1 MRAVNAPV
9 GTELASLP
17 PPRTTTPPRAAA
29 PAAADVDRLARLL
42 DESLTRQEGPE
53 LVALVRHVRDL
64 TERSVS
70 PAEASAAAAD
80 LLAILSDLDLGTA
93 IRLVRAFSAFSRL
106 ANVAEQV
113 GQVEDLSNRRGHGPG
128 GWLRQTIDRV
138 QAEDVP
144 EDVLARVIGGL
155 ELRPV
160 FTAHPTEAAR
170 RSILMKL
177 RRVAALLGD
186 RTGASHAEDADSAE
200 YRSRTDRHLA
210 EVIDATW
217 QTDELRLDKPEP
229 RDEADSVIYYLNDL
243 YRHVVPDMLDDLDRE
258 LARLGLEMPPDARP
272 LRFGTWVGGDRDGNP
287 FVTPDVTLTVLAAQR
302 EQAVALLVPLV
313 EELSWQLSTSTRVA
327 PASPALIDSLAVDRL
342 HFPEVHQRFAR
353 LNADEPYRLKCFYI
367 RERLYQ
373 TARRAAA
380 AGPHQPGRDYQ
391 ERTDLLADLQ
401 LMDASLRQG
410 RGELL
415 AAGPLRRVIRL
426 VATIGLDLA
435 TMDVREHASRH
446 HEVLATLFDRVGDL
460 PVLYGSLD
468 PDERTEVLL
477 TELASRRPL
486 IGPTTVLEG
495 AVARTMDAFH
505 AVRTALDRFGPEV
518 IESYIVSM
526 TKGADDVL
534 AAVLLA
540 REAGLI
546 DVRSGR
552 RSGSSSAGDTRAGS
566 SDTRGGSGAGDMARI
581 GFVPLFETVEELRR
595 SGEIVDRLLSNS
607 LYRRVVALR
616 GDVQEVMLGYSDSN
630 KDAGITT
637 SRWEIHRAQRQLR
650 DVVQRHGVVLRIS
663 HGRGG
668 SVSRGGGPTHESIL
682 AQPFGT
688 LEGRIK
694 VTEQGEAIS
703 AKYGLPGLARHNLE
717 LALAAVL
724 EASLL
729 HRESRVPMAELDH
742 WDDAMEVVSAAAYVA
757 YRSLVNSPGLLDYFL
772 TATPVRELAA
782 LNIGSRPSSRPEEG
796 GGLGGLRAIPWVFGW
811 NQSRQIV
818 PGWFGLG
825 SGLAAA
831 RQAGW
836 AETLADMYQRWHFFR
851 SFVASVEMTVA
862 KTDLG
867 VAAHYVRTLVD
878 PAHQH
883 LFDVIKAEHEL
894 SRQEILRLTG
904 HRRLVEDQPDLEQ
917 AIRVRRAHLDPICY
931 LQVALL
937 ARLRASTEPEPQLRR
952 ALLLTV
958 NGVASGLRN
967 TG

>member
-1 MRAVNAPV
+1 MVAVNAIV
-9 GTELASLP
+9 GTELASVPLP
-17 PPRTTTPPRAAA
+17 MSTTPLVGGAA
-29 PAAADVDRLARLL
+29 AAADLGRLARLL
-42 DESLTRQEGPE
+42 DESLVRQEGPE

-64 TERSVS
+64 TEHSVTS
-70 PAEASAAAAD
+70 PETGSTDPALD
-80 LLAILSDLDLGTA
+80 LLTILSDLDLDTS

-113 GQVEDLSNRRGHGPG
+113 GQVDDLSDRRGHGPG

-138 QAEDVP
+138 KDEGVDP
-144 EDVLARVIGGL
+144 PLLDRVVDGL

-177 RRVAALLGD
+177 RRVAELLGD
-186 RTGASHAEDADSAE
+186 RSYPATAEDISTAD
-200 YRSRTDRHLA
+200 RRLA
-210 EVIDATW
+210 EVIDAMW

-229 RDEADSVIYYLNDL
+229 RDEADSVIYYLIDL
-243 YRHVVPDMLDDLDRE
+243 FRNVVPDLLEDLDRE
-258 LARLGLEMPPDARP
+258 LARLGMAMAPDARP
-272 LRFGTWVGGDRDGNP
+272 LRFGTWVAGDRDGNP
-287 FVTPDVTLTVLAAQR
+287 YVTAAVTLSVLAMQR
-302 EQAVALLVPLV
+302 EQAVSLLVPLV
-313 EELSWQLSTSTRVA
+313 EELSWQLSTSTRLA
-327 PASPALIDSLAVDRL
+327 PASEELLASLEADRR
-342 HFPEVHQRFAR
+342 HFPEVYERFAR

-367 RERLYQ
+367 RERLHE
-373 TARRAAA
+373 TRRRAIAVS
-380 AGPHQPGRDYQ
+380 PHQPGRDYQ
-391 ERTDLLADLQ
+391 ERAELLGDLQ
-401 LMDASLRQG
+401 LMDTSLREN

-415 AAGPLRRVIRL
+415 ADGAMRRVIRL
-426 VATIGLDLA
+426 AATIGLDLA
-435 TMDVREHASRH
+435 TMDVREHSARH
-446 HEVLATLFDRVGDL
+446 HAVLADLFDRVGDL
-460 PVLYGSLD
+460 PVLYGSLE

-477 TELASRRPL
+477 GELASRRPL
-486 IGPTTVLEG
+486 IGPTTVLVG
-495 AVARTMDAFH
+495 DVARTMDAFH
-505 AVRTALDRFGPEV
+505 AIRTAIERFGPEV

-540 REAGLI
+540 REAGLV
-546 DVRSGR
+546 DVRSG
-552 RSGSSSAGDTRAGS
+552 GPGVAKV
-566 SDTRGGSGAGDMARI
+566 

-595 SGEIVDRLLSNS
+595 AGEIVDRLLSNS
-607 LYRRVVALR
+607 LYRRVVSLR
-616 GDVQEVMLGYSDSN
+616 GDIQEVMLGYSDSN

-682 AQPFGT
+682 AQPYGT

-729 HRESRVPMAELDH
+729 HRVSRVDLDVLEH
-742 WDDAMEVVSAAAYVA
+742 WDNAMTAVSDHAYVA
-757 YRSLVNSPGLLDYFL
+757 YRSLVDSPGLLEYFL
-772 TATPVRELAA
+772 TATPVQELAA

-796 GGLGGLRAIPWVFGW
+796 GGLRSLRAIPWVFGW

-831 RQAGW
+831 RRDGW
-836 AETLADMYQRWHFFR
+836 GDTLADMYDRWHFFR
-851 SFVASVEMTVA
+851 TFIASVEMTVA
-862 KTDLG
+862 KTDMD
-867 VAAHYVRTLVD
+867 VAGHYVRTLVD
-878 PAHQH
+878 PAHHH
-883 LFDVIKAEHEL
+883 LFEAIRAEHEL
-894 SRQEILRLTG
+894 SKQEILRLTG
-904 HRRLVEDQPDLEQ
+904 HQRLVEDHPDLQQ
-917 AIRVRRAHLDPICY
+917 AIRVRRTHLDPICY

-937 ARLRASTEPEPQLRR
+937 ARLRASTEPEPLLRR

>member
-1 MRAVNAPV
+1 VNAPV
-9 GTELASLP
+9 GTELAPLP
-17 PPRTTTPPRAAA
+17 SSVSPPGTGSGAA
-29 PAAADVDRLARLL
+29 AAADVGRLARLL
-42 DESLTRQEGPE
+42 DESLIRQEGPE
-53 LVALVRHVRDL
+53 LVALVRHVREL
-64 TERSVS
+64 TEGSVPS
-70 PAEASAAAAD
+70 GEAASGEAASASSASAASD
-80 LLAILSDLDLGTA
+80 LLTLLSDLDLATS

-113 GQVEDLSNRRGHGPG
+113 GQVEDLSDRRGHGPG

-138 QAEDVP
+138 KAEGVAAPILD
-144 EDVLARVIGGL
+144 RVVEGL

-170 RSILMKL
+170 RSVLMKL

-186 RTGASHAEDADSAE
+186 RSYPATAEDIATAD
-200 YRSRTDRHLA
+200 RRLA
-210 EVIDATW
+210 EVIDAMW
-217 QTDELRLDKPEP
+217 QTDELRMDKPEL

-243 YRHVVPDMLDDLDRE
+243 YRHVVPDLLDDLDRE
-258 LARLGLEMPPDARP
+258 LARLGVELPADARP
-272 LRFGTWVGGDRDGNP
+272 LRFGTWVAGDRDGNP
-287 FVTPDVTLTVLAAQR
+287 FVTPDVTLGVLAMQR
-302 EQAVALLVPLV
+302 EQAVGILVPII
-313 EELSWQLSTSTRVA
+313 EDLSWQLSTSTHVV
-327 PASPALIDSLAVDRL
+327 PASDSLLASLDEDRRY
-342 HFPEVHQRFAR
+342 FPEVYERFAR

-367 RERLYQ
+367 RERLHQ
-373 TARRAAA
+373 TGRRAALA
-380 AGPHQPGRDYQ
+380 APHQPGRDYQ
-391 ERTDLLADLQ
+391 ERAELLADLQ
-401 LMDASLRQG
+401 LMETSLKEN

-415 AAGPLRRVIRL
+415 ATGPLRRAIRQ

-435 TMDVREHASRH
+435 TMDVREHATRH
-446 HEVLATLFDRVGDL
+446 HAVVASLFDRVGDL
-460 PVLYGSLD
+460 PMLYGSLE
-468 PDERTEVLL
+468 PDERTEVLFD
-477 TELASRRPL
+477 ELASRRPL

-495 AVARTMDAFH
+495 ELARTMGAFH
-505 AVRTALDRFGPEV
+505 AIRTALDRFGSEV

-540 REAGLI
+540 REAGLV
-546 DVRSGR
+546 DVRSGGTGNAN
-552 RSGSSSAGDTRAGS
+552 SGSNTGR
-566 SDTRGGSGAGDMARI
+566 GAGVAKI

-595 SGEIVDRLLSNS
+595 SGEIIDRLLSNS
-607 LYRRVVALR
+607 LYRRVVSLR
-616 GDVQEVMLGYSDSN
+616 GDIQEVMLGYSDSN

-682 AQPFGT
+682 AQPYGT

-694 VTEQGEAIS
+694 VTEQGESIS

-717 LALAAVL
+717 LALGAVV

-729 HRESRVPMAELDH
+729 HRESRVAMDELDH
-742 WDDAMEVVSAAAYVA
+742 WDSAMDVVSTAAQRA
-757 YRSLVNSPGLLDYFL
+757 YRSFVESPGLMEYFL
-772 TATPVRELAA
+772 TATPVQELAA

-831 RQAGW
+831 RADGW
-836 AETLADMYQRWHFFR
+836 SETLADMYQRWHFFR

-862 KTDLG
+862 KTDLE
-867 VAAHYVRTLVD
+867 VAGHYVRTLVD

-883 LFDVIKAEHEL
+883 LFEVIREEHEL

-917 AIRVRRAHLDPICY
+917 ALRVRRSHLDPICY

-937 ARLRASTEPEPQLRR
+937 ARLRGSSEPEPSLRR

-958 NGVASGLRN
+958 NGVATGLRN

>member
-1 MRAVNAPV
+1 MVALAGNDGRVNAPV
-9 GTELASLP
+9 GTDLAPKSVP
-17 PPRTTTPPRAAA
+17 PSPQPSATGAA
-29 PAAADVDRLARLL
+29 AAADLGRLARLL
-42 DESLTRQEGPE
+42 DESLVRQEGKD
-53 LVALVRHVRDL
+53 LVALVRHVREL
-64 TERSVS
+64 TERSVES
-70 PAEASAAAAD
+70 GEAASAASD
-80 LLAILSDLDLGTA
+80 LLTILSDLDLETA

-113 GQVEDLSNRRGHGPG
+113 GQGEDLNDRRAHGHG
-128 GWLRQTIDRV
+128 GWLGQTIDLV
-138 QAEDVP
+138 LAEDVP
-144 EDVLARVIGGL
+144 RDLLVRVVDGL

-170 RSILMKL
+170 RSVLMKL
-177 RRVAALLGD
+177 RKVAELLAD
-186 RTGASHAEDADSAE
+186 RSYPVTAEDIA
-200 YRSRTDRHLA
+200 RTDLRLA
-210 EVIDATW
+210 EVLDALW
-217 QTDELRLDKPEP
+217 QTDELRMDKPEP
-229 RDEADSVIYYLNDL
+229 RDEADSVIYYMNDL
-243 YRHVVPDMLDDLDRE
+243 YRHVMPDLVADLDRQLE
-258 LARLGLEMPPDARP
+258 RLGLELPLDARP
-272 LRFGTWVGGDRDGNP
+272 LRFGTWVAGDRDGNP
-287 FVTPDVTLTVLAAQR
+287 FVTPDVTLSVLAMQR
-302 EQAVALLVPLV
+302 EQAVALLVPMV
-313 EELSWQLSTSTRVA
+313 EDLSWQLSTSTHVA
-327 PASPALIDSLAVDRL
+327 PASEALLASLDEDRGK
-342 HFPEVHQRFAR
+342 FPEVYDRFAR

-367 RERLYQ
+367 RERLHQ

-380 AGPHQPGRDYQ
+380 NGPHRPGYDYQ
-391 ERTDLLADLQ
+391 ERSELLADLQ
-401 LMDASLRQG
+401 VMDTSLREN
-410 RGELL
+410 RGVLL
-415 AAGPLRRVIRL
+415 AAGPLRRVIR
-426 VATIGLDLA
+426 VCAAMGLDLA
-435 TMDVREHASRH
+435 TMDVREHAARH
-446 HEVLATLFDRVGDL
+446 HAVLAALFDRVGDL
-460 PVLYGSLD
+460 PVLYGSLE
-468 PDERTEVLL
+468 PDERTEVLMA
-477 TELASRRPL
+477 ELASRRPL
-486 IGPTTVLEG
+486 IGPTTVFEG
-495 AVARTMDAFH
+495 DVARTMGAFH
-505 AVRTALDRFGPEV
+505 AIRTAKERFGSEI

-546 DVRSGR
+546 DVRPSTP
-552 RSGSSSAGDTRAGS
+552 GSVV
-566 SDTRGGSGAGDMARI
+566 GGEAKI

-595 SGEIVDRLLSNS
+595 SGEIMDRLLDNT
-607 LYRRVVALR
+607 LYRRIVTLR
-616 GDVQEVMLGYSDSN
+616 GDIQEVMLGYSDSN

-650 DVVQRHGVVLRIS
+650 DVSQRHGVVLRIA

-729 HRESRVPMAELDH
+729 HRESRVAMDELDV
-742 WDDAMEVVSAAAYVA
+742 WDEAMNAVSRGAFVA
-757 YRSLVNSPGLLDYFL
+757 YRKLVDSPGLLEYFL
-772 TATPVRELAA
+772 TATPVQELAS

-836 AETLADMYQRWHFFR
+836 SETLDDMYQRWHFFR
-851 SFVASVEMTVA
+851 SFVASVEMTAAKADMEVA
-862 KTDLG
+862 E
-867 VAAHYVRTLVD
+867 HYVRALVA

-883 LFDVIKAEHEL
+883 LFDMIRDEHDRT
-894 SRQEILRLTG
+894 RQEILRLTG
-904 HRRLVEDQPDLEQ
+904 RRRLLEDHPELQQ
-917 AIRVRRAHLDPICY
+917 AIRMRRTHLDPICY

-937 ARLRASTEPEPQLRR
+937 ARLRASSQPEPQLRR

>member
-1 MRAVNAPV
+1 M
-9 GTELASLP
+9 ASAISPAGL
-17 PPRTTTPPRAAA
+17 A
-29 PAAADVDRLARLL
+29 PAAASTSPEVDRLARLL
-42 DESLTRQEGPE
+42 DESLERQEGPK
-53 LVALVRHVRDL
+53 LVALVHDVREM
-64 TERSVS
+64 TEQSV
-70 PAEASAAAAD
+70 ASGGASSAGD
-80 LLAILSDLDLGTA
+80 LLSILSDLDLDTA

-113 GQVEDLSNRRGHGPG
+113 GQVEDLSDRRGRGPG

-138 QAEDVP
+138 EEEGVADA
-144 EDVLARVIGGL
+144 VLDRVTDEL

-170 RSILMKL
+170 RSILVKL
-177 RRVAALLGD
+177 RRVAELLGE
-186 RTGASHAEDADSAE
+186 RSYPATAEDIALADRRLGE
-200 YRSRTDRHLA
+200 L
-210 EVIDATW
+210 IDAMW

-229 RDEADSVIYYLNDL
+229 RDEAESVIYYLNDL
-243 YRHVVPDMLDDLDRE
+243 YRNVVPELLEDLDQE
-258 LARLGLEMPPDARP
+258 LARLGRQLAPDARP

-287 FVTPDVTLTVLAAQR
+287 NVTPEVTLEVLARQR
-302 EQAVALLVPLV
+302 EQAVDLLIPLID
-313 EELSWQLSTSTRVA
+313 ELSWELSTSTRLV
-327 PASPALIDSLAVDRL
+327 PASAGLLNSLEDDRR
-342 HFPEVHQRFAR
+342 HFPHIYERFAR

-367 RERLYQ
+367 RERLHQ
-373 TARRAAA
+373 TRDRASALT
-380 AGPHQPGRDYQ
+380 PHRPGRDYQ
-391 ERTDLLADLQ
+391 ERSELLADLA
-401 LMDASLRQG
+401 LMSDSLRDN

-415 AAGPLRRVIRL
+415 ADGSLRRVIRL
-426 VATIGLDLA
+426 VATIGLNLA
-435 TMDVREHASRH
+435 IMDVREHSARH
-446 HEVLATLFDRVGDL
+446 HAVLATLFDRVGDL
-460 PVLYGSLD
+460 PVLYGSLT

-477 TELASRRPL
+477 GELASRRPL
-486 IGPTTVLEG
+486 LGPTSVLHG
-495 AVARTMDAFH
+495 DVARTMETFRS
-505 AVRTALDRFGPEV
+505 VRTALDRFGSEV

-534 AAVLLA
+534 AAVVLA

-546 DVRSGR
+546 DVRNE
-552 RSGSSSAGDTRAGS
+552 RSGGVGDGI
-566 SDTRGGSGAGDMARI
+566 ARI

-595 SGEIVDRLLSNS
+595 AGEIMERLLSNS
-607 LYRRVVALR
+607 IYRQVVTLR
-616 GDVQEVMLGYSDSN
+616 GDIQEVMLGYSDSN

-650 DVVQRHGVVLRIS
+650 DVVQRHGVILRIS

-729 HRESRVPMAELDH
+729 HRESRVPLSEIDH
-742 WDDAMEVVSAAAYVA
+742 WDNAMSAVSDAAFIA
-757 YRSLVNSPGLLDYFL
+757 YRALVDSPGMVEYFL
-772 TATPVRELAA
+772 TSTPVQELAA

-825 SGLAAA
+825 SGLVAA
-831 RQAGW
+831 RADGW
-836 AETLADMYQRWHFFR
+836 EDTLIDMYQRWHFFR
-851 SFVASVEMTVA
+851 SFVASIEMTVA
-862 KTDLG
+862 KTDMD
-867 VAAHYVRTLVD
+867 VAAHYVATLVA
-878 PAHQH
+878 PEHRH
-883 LFDVIKAEHEL
+883 LFAVIRAEHEVTC
-894 SRQEILRLTG
+894 REILRLSG
-904 HRRLVEDQPDLEQ
+904 HDRLLQDQPELEQ
-917 AIRVRRAHLDPICY
+917 AIRVRRTHLDPICY

-937 ARLRASTEPEPQLRR
+937 AHLRGSPEPEPMLRR

>member
-1 MRAVNAPV
+1 VAVTIRVRLTGNDTGVNSPIS
-9 GTELASLP
+9 TELAPLAP
-17 PPRTTTPPRAAA
+17 HL
-29 PAAADVDRLARLL
+29 PAATGTSADVGRLARLL

-53 LVALVRHVRDL
+53 LVALIRHVRDL
-64 TERSVS
+64 TERSV
-70 PAEASAAAAD
+70 AAGAADSSAAD
-80 LLAILSDLDLGTA
+80 LLTILSDLDLDTS

-113 GQVEDLSNRRGHGPG
+113 GQVEDLSDRRGHGPG
-128 GWLRQTIDRV
+128 GWLRQTIDKV
-138 QAEDVP
+138 EVEGVP
-144 EDVLARVIGGL
+144 DDVLDRVIDEL

-177 RRVAALLGD
+177 RRVAELLGD
-186 RTGASHAEDADSAE
+186 RSYPATAEDIAG
-200 YRSRTDRHLA
+200 TDRRLS
-210 EVIDATW
+210 EVIDAMW

-229 RDEADSVIYYLNDL
+229 RDEADSVIYYLTDL
-243 YRHVVPDMLDDLDRE
+243 YRGVLPELLGDLDRE
-258 LARLGLEMPPDARP
+258 LARLGRELPLDARP

-287 FVTPDVTLTVLAAQR
+287 NVTAEVTLNVLARQR
-302 EQAVALLVPLV
+302 EQAVDLLIPLID
-313 EELSWQLSTSTRVA
+313 ELSWELSTSTRLV
-327 PASPALIDSLAVDRL
+327 PASAELLASLEDDRAR
-342 HFPEVHQRFAR
+342 FPEVYERFAR

-367 RERLYQ
+367 RDRLIQ
-373 TARRAAA
+373 TRLRAANA
-380 AGPHQPGRDYQ
+380 APHKPGRDYQ
-391 ERTDLLADLQ
+391 ERSQLLEDLE
-401 LMDASLRQG
+401 LMSVSLREN

-415 AAGPLRRVIRL
+415 ADGPLRRVIRL
-426 VATIGLDLA
+426 VASMGLNLA
-435 TMDVREHASRH
+435 TMDVREHSAH
-446 HEVLATLFDRVGDL
+446 HHAVLATLLDSVGDL
-460 PVLYGSLD
+460 PELYGSLS
-468 PDERTEVLL
+468 PDERTEVLIG
-477 TELASRRPL
+477 ELASRRPL

-495 AVARTMDAFH
+495 NVARTMEAFQ
-505 AVRTALDRFGPEV
+505 AVRAAIDRFGTEV
-518 IESYIVSM
+518 IESYVISM
-526 TKGADDVL
+526 AKGADDVL
-534 AAVLLA
+534 AAVVLA
-540 REAGLI
+540 REVGLV
-546 DVRSGR
+546 DVRSE
-552 RSGSSSAGDTRAGS
+552 
-566 SDTRGGSGAGDMARI
+566 GAGGGGGIAKI
-581 GFVPLFETVEELRR
+581 GFVPLFETVAELRR
-595 SGEIVDRLLSNS
+595 AGEIMDRLLSNS
-607 LYRRVVALR
+607 IYRRVVSLR
-616 GDVQEVMLGYSDSN
+616 GDIQEVMLGYSDSN

-729 HRESRVPMAELDH
+729 HRESRVPMDELDH
-742 WDDAMEVVSAAAYVA
+742 WDRAMCAVSDAAFAG
-757 YRSLVNSPGLLDYFL
+757 YRSLVDSPGLVDYFL

-831 RQAGW
+831 RAAGW
-836 AETLADMYQRWHFFR
+836 GDTLADMYQRWHFFR
-851 SFVASVEMTVA
+851 SFIASIEMTVA
-862 KTDLG
+862 KTDLD

-878 PAHQH
+878 PSHHH
-883 LFDVIKAEHEL
+883 LFATIRAEHEL
-894 SRQEILRLTG
+894 TRQEILRLSG
-904 HRRLVEDQPDLEQ
+904 HRRLLEDQPELDQ
-917 AIRVRRAHLDPICY
+917 AIRVRRTHLDPICY

-937 ARLRASTEPEPQLRR
+937 ARLRSSPEPEPLLRR
-952 ALLLTV
+952 ALLHTV

>member
-1 MRAVNAPV
+1 MNAPV
-9 GTELASLP
+9 GTDVAPLSRSVVPTSTGAG
-17 PPRTTTPPRAAA
+17 AATA
-29 PAAADVDRLARLL
+29 EVERLARLL
-42 DESLTRQEGPE
+42 DESLVRQVGPD
-53 LVALVRHVRDL
+53 LVALVGRVRDL
-64 TERSVS
+64 TERSELPAASGALSVS
-70 PAEASAAAAD
+70 DQANLAGSE
-80 LLAILSDLDLGTA
+80 LLTLLSDLDLDTA

-106 ANVAEQV
+106 ANVADQV
-113 GQVEDLSNRRGHGPG
+113 GQVEDLSDRRGHGPG

-138 QAEDVP
+138 KAEDVP
-144 EDVLARVIGGL
+144 PDLLQRVVDSL

-170 RSILMKL
+170 RSLLMKL
-177 RRVAALLGD
+177 RRVAVLLAD
-186 RTGASHAEDADSAE
+186 RSYPATAEDVA
-200 YRSRTDRHLA
+200 RTDLHLA
-210 EVIDATW
+210 EVLDALW
-217 QTDELRLDKPEP
+217 QTDELRLDKPQP

-243 YRHVVPDMLDDLDRE
+243 YRNVLPDLVEDLDRE
-258 LARLGLEMPPDARP
+258 LARLGLEMSADARP

-287 FVTPDVTLTVLAAQR
+287 FVTPDVTLSVLAMQR
-302 EQAVALLVPLV
+302 EQAVGLLVPLV

-327 PASPALIDSLAVDRL
+327 PASEALLASLEEDRR
-342 HFPEVHQRFAR
+342 HFPEVYERFAR

-367 RERLYQ
+367 RERLHQ
-373 TARRAAA
+373 TRRRAV
-380 AGPHQPGRDYQ
+380 AGGAHQPGRDYH
-391 ERTDLLADLQ
+391 ERAELLAELQ
-401 LMDASLRQG
+401 LMDTSLRAN

-415 AAGPLRRVIRL
+415 AAGALRRTIRMA
-426 VATIGLDLA
+426 ATIGLDLA

-446 HEVLATLFDRVGDL
+446 HAVVATLLDRVSDL
-460 PVLYGSLD
+460 PVLYESLA

-477 TELASRRPL
+477 DELASRRPL
-486 IGPTTVLEG
+486 IGPTTILEG
-495 AVARTMDAFH
+495 DVARTMGAFH
-505 AVRTALDRFGPEV
+505 AVRTAIDRFGSEV
-518 IESYIVSM
+518 IESYIISM

-540 REAGLI
+540 REAGLV
-546 DVRSGR
+546 DVR
-552 RSGSSSAGDTRAGS
+552 
-566 SDTRGGSGAGDMARI
+566 GSGAPVNGGPGGGVAKI

-595 SGEIVDRLLSNS
+595 SGEIIDRLLSS
-607 LYRRVVALR
+607 SVYRRVVALR
-616 GDVQEVMLGYSDSN
+616 GDIQEVMLGYSDSN

-650 DVVQRHGVVLRIS
+650 DVTQRHGVVLRIS

-694 VTEQGEAIS
+694 VTEQGESIS

-729 HRESRVPMAELDH
+729 HRESRVAMAELDH
-742 WDDAMEVVSAAAYVA
+742 WDVAMDAVSTAACAA
-757 YRSLVNSPGLLDYFL
+757 YRSLIDSPGLVEYFL

-782 LNIGSRPSSRPEEG
+782 LNIGSRPSTRPEEG
-796 GGLGGLRAIPWVFGW
+796 GGLGSLRAIPWVFGW

-831 RQAGW
+831 RWDGW
-836 AETLADMYQRWHFFR
+836 GETLADMYARWHFFR
-851 SFVASVEMTVA
+851 SFIASIEMTVA
-862 KTDLG
+862 KTDME
-867 VAAHYVRTLVD
+867 VAAHYIRTLVD

-883 LFDVIKAEHEL
+883 LFEVIKREHEL
-894 SRQEILRLTG
+894 TKQEILHLTG
-904 HRRLVEDQPDLEQ
+904 HARLIEDHPDVEE
-917 AIRVRRAHLDPICY
+917 AIRVRRTHLDPICY

-937 ARLRASTEPEPQLRR
+937 ARLRASSEPEPMLRR

>member
-1 MRAVNAPV
+1 MNAPV
-9 GTELASLP
+9 ATELAP
-17 PPRTTTPPRAAA
+17 VRAGPGSASASASVGTGAA
-29 PAAADVDRLARLL
+29 AAADLGRLARLL
-42 DESLTRQEGPE
+42 DESLLRQEGPA

-64 TERSVS
+64 TERSVAS
-70 PAEASAAAAD
+70 DEAPSAVSD
-80 LLAILSDLDLGTA
+80 LLTLLSELDLDTS
-93 IRLVRAFSAFSRL
+93 IRLVRACSAFSRL

-113 GQVEDLSNRRGHGPG
+113 GQEEDLSDRRAHAPG

-138 QAEDVP
+138 QADAVP
-144 EDVLARVIGGL
+144 AAVLDRVIEGL

-177 RRVAALLGD
+177 RKVAALLGD
-186 RTGASHAEDADSAE
+186 RSYPATAEDIARD
-200 YRSRTDRHLA
+200 DRRLA
-210 EVIDATW
+210 EVIDALW
-217 QTDELRLDKPEP
+217 QTDELRLDKPEL

-243 YRHVVPDMLDDLDRE
+243 YRTVVPDILEDLDRE
-258 LARLGLEMPPDARP
+258 LARLGWELPTDARP

-287 FVTPDVTLTVLAAQR
+287 FVTSEVTLNVLAMQR
-302 EQAVALLVPLV
+302 EQAVALLIPAV

-327 PASPALIDSLAVDRL
+327 PASPALLADLEQDRL
-342 HFPEVHQRFAR
+342 HFPEVYDRFAR

-367 RERLYQ
+367 RERLHQ
-373 TARRAAA
+373 TRVRAATA
-380 AGPHQPGRDYQ
+380 APHEPGRDYQ
-391 ERTDLLADLQ
+391 ERRELLADLH
-401 LMDASLRQG
+401 LMETSLREN

-415 AAGPLRRVIRL
+415 ATGPLRQVIRL
-426 VATIGLDLA
+426 AATIGLDLA
-435 TMDVREHASRH
+435 TLDVREHATRH
-446 HEVLATLFDRVGDL
+446 HAVVASLFDRVGDL
-460 PVLYGSLD
+460 PVLYGSLA

-477 TELASRRPL
+477 DELASRRPL

-495 AVARTMDAFH
+495 EVAATMSAFH
-505 AVRTALDRFGPEV
+505 AIRTAVDRFGSEV

-540 REAGLI
+540 REAGLV
-546 DVRSGR
+546 DVRG
-552 RSGSSSAGDTRAGS
+552 
-566 SDTRGGSGAGDMARI
+566 GGSGGRGDGVAMI

-595 SGEIVDRLLSNS
+595 SGEILDRLLSS
-607 LYRRVVALR
+607 SVYRRVVALR
-616 GDVQEVMLGYSDSN
+616 GDIQEVMLGYSDSN

-682 AQPFGT
+682 AQPYGT

-729 HRESRVPMAELDH
+729 HRESRVAMDELDH
-742 WDDAMEVVSAAAYVA
+742 WDEAMETVSRSAQRA
-757 YRSLVNSPGLLDYFL
+757 YRALVDSPGLVDYFL
-772 TATPVRELAA
+772 TATPVGELAA

-831 RQAGW
+831 RAEGW
-836 AETLADMYQRWHFFR
+836 GDTLADMYRRWHFFR

-862 KTDLG
+862 KSDLE
-867 VAAHYVRTLVD
+867 VAAHYVATLVD
-878 PAHQH
+878 PAHRH
-883 LFDVIKAEHEL
+883 LFEVIKAEHDL
-894 SRQEILRLTG
+894 SRTEILRLTG
-904 HRRLVEDQPDLEQ
+904 HRRLLEDQPDLEQ
-917 AIRVRRAHLDPICY
+917 AIRVRRTHLDPICY

-937 ARLRASTEPEPQLRR
+937 ARLRASDEPEPALRR

>member
-1 MRAVNAPV
+1 MNSPIS
-9 GTELASLP
+9 TELAPFAPPLP
-17 PPRTTTPPRAAA
+17 PATGTS
-29 PAAADVDRLARLL
+29 ADVGRLARLL

-53 LVALVRHVRDL
+53 LVALIRHVRDL
-64 TERSVS
+64 TERSV
-70 PAEASAAAAD
+70 AAGAADSSAAD
-80 LLAILSDLDLGTA
+80 LLTILSDLDLDTS

-113 GQVEDLSNRRGHGPG
+113 GQVEDLSDRRGHGPG
-128 GWLRQTIDRV
+128 GWLRQTIDQV
-138 QAEDVP
+138 EAEGVADL
-144 EDVLARVIGGL
+144 VLDRVIDEL

-177 RRVAALLGD
+177 RRVAELLGD
-186 RTGASHAEDADSAE
+186 RSYPATAEDIAG
-200 YRSRTDRHLA
+200 TDRRLA
-210 EVIDATW
+210 EVIDAMW

-229 RDEADSVIYYLNDL
+229 RDEAESVIYYLTDL
-243 YRHVVPDMLDDLDRE
+243 YRSVVPELLGDLDRE
-258 LARLGLEMPPDARP
+258 LARLGRQLPLDARP

-287 FVTPDVTLTVLAAQR
+287 NVTAEVTLNVLARQR
-302 EQAVALLVPLV
+302 EQAVDLLIPLID
-313 EELSWQLSTSTRVA
+313 ELSWELSTSTRLV
-327 PASPALIDSLAVDRL
+327 PASGELLSSLEDDRAR
-342 HFPEVHQRFAR
+342 FPEVYERFAR

-367 RERLYQ
+367 RDRLIQ
-373 TARRAAA
+373 TRLRAATA
-380 AGPHQPGRDYQ
+380 APHKPGRDYQ
-391 ERTDLLADLQ
+391 ERSQLVEDLV
-401 LMDASLRQG
+401 LMSTSLREN

-415 AAGPLRRVIRL
+415 ADGPLRRAIRL
-426 VATIGLDLA
+426 VASMGLNLA
-435 TMDVREHASRH
+435 TMDVREHSAH
-446 HEVLATLFDRVGDL
+446 HHRVLATLLDSVGDL
-460 PVLYGSLD
+460 PELYGSLS
-468 PDERTEVLL
+468 PDERTEVLIG
-477 TELASRRPL
+477 ELASRRPL

-495 AVARTMDAFH
+495 TVARTMEAFQ
-505 AVRTALDRFGPEV
+505 AVRAAIDRFGTEV
-518 IESYIVSM
+518 IESYVISM

-534 AAVLLA
+534 AAVVLA
-540 REAGLI
+540 REVGLV
-546 DVRSGR
+546 DVRSE
-552 RSGSSSAGDTRAGS
+552 
-566 SDTRGGSGAGDMARI
+566 GAGGGAGGGGRQRRRRQRRIAKI

-595 SGEIVDRLLSNS
+595 AGEIMDRLLSNS
-607 LYRRVVALR
+607 IYRRVVTLR
-616 GDVQEVMLGYSDSN
+616 GDIQEVMLGYSDSN

-729 HRESRVPMAELDH
+729 HRESRVPMDELDH
-742 WDDAMEVVSAAAYVA
+742 WDRAMCTVSDAAFVA
-757 YRSLVNSPGLLDYFL
+757 YRSLVDSPGLVEYFL

-796 GGLGGLRAIPWVFGW
+796 GGLSGLRAIPWVFGW
-811 NQSRQIV
+811 NQSRQLV

-831 RQAGW
+831 RAAGW
-836 AETLADMYQRWHFFR
+836 GDTLADMYQRWHFFR
-851 SFVASVEMTVA
+851 SFIASIEMTVA
-862 KTDLG
+862 KTDLE

-878 PAHQH
+878 PSHHH
-883 LFDVIKAEHEL
+883 LFAVIRAEHDL
-894 SRQEILRLTG
+894 TRDEILRLTG
-904 HRRLVEDQPDLEQ
+904 HQCLLEDQPDLDQ
-917 AIRVRRAHLDPICY
+917 AIRVRRTHLDPICY

-937 ARLRASTEPEPQLRR
+937 ARLRSSPEPEPLLLR
-952 ALLLTV
+952 ALLHTV